1 MPTAIITGAAGLV
14 GAEAVRFFASREF
27 QVDGIDNGQRSVFL
41 GAEASTPWSR
51 DRISGVR
58 LSTMGFQ
65 EVPFHPVPGIEG
77 VRINGVRFA
86 AQIEEVREL
95 VSREVGSDGYLVNFN
110 HSNPLQSIICR
121 LRPLSQEALW

>member
-27 QVDGIDNGQRSVFL
+27 QVVGIDNDQRSVFW
-41 GAEASTPWSR
+41 GADSTPWSR
-51 DRISGVR
+51 DRLAGVR

-110 HSNPLQSIICR
+110 HSNSLQSIICR
-121 LRPLSQEALW
+121 LRPLSQGALR

>member
-27 QVDGIDNGQRSVFL
+27 QVVGIDNDQRSVFW
-41 GAEASTPWSR
+41 GADSTPWSR
-51 DRISGVR
+51 DRLAGVR

-77 VRINGVRFA
+77 FRINGVRFA

-95 VSREVGSDGYLVNFN
+95 VSREVGSGGYLVNFN

-121 LRPLSQEALW
+121 LRPLSQGALW